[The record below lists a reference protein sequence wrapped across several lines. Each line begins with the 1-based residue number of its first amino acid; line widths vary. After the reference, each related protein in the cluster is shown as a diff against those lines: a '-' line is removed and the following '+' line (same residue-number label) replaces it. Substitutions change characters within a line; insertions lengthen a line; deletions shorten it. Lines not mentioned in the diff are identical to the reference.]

1 MEQEYVDKLKQWI
14 DYDNSITDLKGQLA
28 KLNEGKKEIEE
39 DILKYVQQSN
49 LSDVSISISD
59 GILRFPSR
67 KVQQS
72 ITMKYIRGSLVT
84 YKETHPHIDVDDICR
99 FLMSNLE
106 TKQKT
111 YIKRDYKEG

>member
-14 DYDNSITDLKGQLA
+14 DYDNSITDLKAQLTR
-28 KLNEGKKEIEE
+28 LNDSKKEIE
-39 DILKYVQQSN
+39 DDVLKYVEQSN
-49 LSDVSISISD
+49 LGGVNVSISD
-59 GILRFPSR
+59 GILRFPKR

-72 ITMKYIRGSLVT
+72 ITMKYIRSSLT
-84 YKETHPHIDVDDICR
+84 AYNETHQQVNVDDICK
-99 FLMSNLE
+99 FLTSNLE